1 MRFRAGSDVVAG
13 ITRREPRRVAGS
25 PRFQAVRNSGTRDN
39 SQNER
44 RYRVASRL
52 DITFPRSGVCHRAC
66 LISDRRCER
75 DDDCLHDAWKT

>member
-1 MRFRAGSDVVAG
+1 MWSRASRGENHAAS
-13 ITRREPRRVAGS
+13 RVPHDLAD
-25 PRFQAVRNSGTRDN
+25 RNSGTRDN

-44 RYRVASRL
+44 RYRVALRL